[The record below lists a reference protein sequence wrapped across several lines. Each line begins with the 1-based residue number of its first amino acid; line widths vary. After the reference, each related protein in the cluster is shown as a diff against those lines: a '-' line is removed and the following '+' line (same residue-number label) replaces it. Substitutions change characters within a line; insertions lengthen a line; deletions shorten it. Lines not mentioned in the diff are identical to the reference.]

1 MEYNR
6 LVEAIAVEKWRAV
19 SDKLVDIILTSKN
32 DEKMPSQ
39 LANTILSHWQ
49 RDVLSTQAG
58 LTALLEA
65 AVVLEPEKTVTALNE
80 LQLTSIAEQI
90 KGALVQV

>member
-1 MEYNR
+1 MEYDK
-6 LVEAIAVEKWRAV
+6 LVEAIAVEKRRMV
-19 SDKLVDIILTSKN
+19 SDRLVDIILTSKN

-49 RDVLSTQAG
+49 RDIITTQAG

-65 AVVLEPEKTVTALNE
+65 AVTLEPEKTVTALTE
-80 LQLTSIAEQI
+80 LQLTGVAEQI
-90 KGALVQV
+90 KVALVKV